1 MTYSFSIENA
11 EKNCNELL
19 PLYSQHYSEM
29 SARLCSQGLEVAPFK
44 PRLDMYFK
52 AANDGWLINYVVRTE
67 NGAPVG
73 YSNVYVTNDMHNGEM
88 IAQEDT
94 IFILKEHRN
103 GIGKKLLS
111 YILSDLKSRGVRR
124 LNVMALTDLRVS
136 KLWERMGFKHT
147 AHAMTYTF

>member
-1 MTYSFSIENA
+1 VSEYVFSIENA
-11 EKNCNELL
+11 ETNCDEMY
-19 PLYSQHYSEM
+19 PLYCKHYAEM
-29 SARLCSQGLEVAPFK
+29 QERLAGQGLDIPPFK

-52 AANDGWLINYVVRTE
+52 AAREGWLVNYVVRLDGE
-67 NGAPVG
+67 AVG
-73 YSNVYVTNDMHNGEM
+73 YSNIYVTNDMHNGDI

-103 GIGKKLLS
+103 GIGRKFSKF
-111 YILSDLKSRGVRR
+111 ILADLKCRGVKR
-124 LNVMALTDLRVS
+124 LNVLALTDLRVS